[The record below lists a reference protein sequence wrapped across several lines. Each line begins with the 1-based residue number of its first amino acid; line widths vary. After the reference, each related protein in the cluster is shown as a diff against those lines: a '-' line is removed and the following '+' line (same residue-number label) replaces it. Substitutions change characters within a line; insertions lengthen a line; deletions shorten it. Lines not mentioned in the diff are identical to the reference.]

1 MIRIKENIESLNAIR
16 EKCKKRQTDFNQE
29 ELTHLN
35 LVFIELQKSYGKR
48 HVRPL
53 DRSCSSCV
61 LRFMSSVH
69 NYIMGEEIGKSEKSL
84 NKTKE
89 GFKKLFSAI
98 VDLKDSESSKSITI
112 SSGEVEVEQDKNEK
126 HLDRLIVDR
135 VKEDSRIDLLNMNGV
150 CGSPQLS
157 NNIMDEINVLENEK
171 LTLPELREK
180 YPNVKARSKEKFL
193 RLLNENK

>member
-16 EKCKKRQTDFNQE
+16 EKCKKRQIDFNQE

-35 LVFIELQKSYGKR
+35 LVFIELQESYGKR

-69 NYIMGEEIGKSEKSL
+69 NYILNEELNESL
-84 NKTKE
+84 TFTKTT
-89 GFKKLFSAI
+89 KK
-98 VDLKDSESSKSITI
+98 VVTI
-112 SSGEVEVEQDKNEK
+112 SSGEVEVEQD
-126 HLDRLIVDR
+126 
-135 VKEDSRIDLLNMNGV
+135 
-150 CGSPQLS
+150 
-157 NNIMDEINVLENEK
+157 ENEK

-193 RLLNENK
+193 RLLNESK

>member
-29 ELTHLN
+29 ELTHLD

-69 NYIMGEEIGKSEKSL
+69 NYIVGLEVVE
-84 NKTKE
+84 
-89 GFKKLFSAI
+89 
-98 VDLKDSESSKSITI
+98 VVTI
-112 SSGEVEVEQDKNEK
+112 SSGEVEIEQD
-126 HLDRLIVDR
+126 
-135 VKEDSRIDLLNMNGV
+135 
-150 CGSPQLS
+150 
-157 NNIMDEINVLENEK
+157 ENEK
-171 LTLPELREK
+171 LTLPELRAK

-193 RLLNENK
+193 RLLNESK

>member
-35 LVFIELQKSYGKR
+35 LVFIELQESYGKR

-69 NYIMGEEIGKSEKSL
+69 NYILNDEIEKSAKSYL
-84 NKTKE
+84 KTAE
-89 GFKKLFSAI
+89 A
-98 VDLKDSESSKSITI
+98 SKSITI
-112 SSGEVEVEQDKNEK
+112 SSGEVEIEQD
-126 HLDRLIVDR
+126 
-135 VKEDSRIDLLNMNGV
+135 
-150 CGSPQLS
+150 
-157 NNIMDEINVLENEK
+157 ENEK

-193 RLLNENK
+193 RLLNESK